1 MKWVTTFPTSLTIY
15 IYIFILAISSE
26 VSNAKIIEKMGVT
39 EVRNNVASFTQHPQ
53 TKNDETRA
61 SVSISI
67 GRRADP
73 LVGTVTLWIASI
85 ASWSPLSLSL
95 SFPPP
100 SLFSYLLFFHPLVQN
115 DTWAYRTA
123 CGHTKLCHQLIDLGI
138 GTSTT
143 NIA

>member
-15 IYIFILAISSE
+15 IYFFILAISSE

-85 ASWSPLSLSL
+85 AS
-95 SFPPP
+95 
-100 SLFSYLLFFHPLVQN
+100 
-115 DTWAYRTA
+115 
-123 CGHTKLCHQLIDLGI
+123 
-138 GTSTT
+138 
-143 NIA
+143 